1 MANCFISSPCQKFVL
16 FEKISSRQIELFLF
30 YIILKL
36 YMGCI
41 VINNYQNYHSNIS
54 FGMLKKS
61 KLTPFKRVFCET
73 YHPPLEKMYKVEDL
87 TKWVEKNYEIL
98 KKPNEFVGIEE
109 ALKPWKDG
117 LENLDNARHRNSV
130 YWKYLIYDSMKHLH
144 TSYLPFFDMNMLIEA
159 IASIK
164 SDIKQGCE
172 KFNFFKLY
180 SNHIKEVALNKYFAK
195 NSKRTGW
202 IGFVGSNNIEK
213 QEEAIKDIRAL
224 SIGTTWCTKGPLFS
238 KLSIE
243 TENNGFYIYLK
254 DGKTLYGVRT
264 KNNLTEEIKNEHNI
278 SVDLPKDLYEQLLKT
293 NPAIEIW
300 QNNVSMLP
308 MD

>member
-1 MANCFISSPCQKFVL
+1 
-16 FEKISSRQIELFLF
+16 
-30 YIILKL
+30 
-36 YMGCI
+36 MGCI

-144 TSYLPFFDMNMLIEA
+144 TSY
-159 IASIK
+159 
-164 SDIKQGCE
+164 
-172 KFNFFKLY
+172 
-180 SNHIKEVALNKYFAK
+180 
-195 NSKRTGW
+195 
-202 IGFVGSNNIEK
+202 
-213 QEEAIKDIRAL
+213 
-224 SIGTTWCTKGPLFS
+224 
-238 KLSIE
+238 
-243 TENNGFYIYLK
+243 
-254 DGKTLYGVRT
+254 
-264 KNNLTEEIKNEHNI
+264 
-278 SVDLPKDLYEQLLKT
+278 
-293 NPAIEIW
+293 
-300 QNNVSMLP
+300 
-308 MD
+308 